1 MIGEPYN
8 DRACLGAITE
18 HARERATSA
27 DVQTIA
33 ARFATAAELAAWI
46 RTLPQKNDDGD
57 PLDGPKVA
65 CDVPQ
70 RLRIPTTDPNCVE
83 RAAFYLAAAESI
95 EPGAVRALATIDT
108 ELGRHTFPVED
119 GREVVL
125 NPTLPRNALAA
136 GLDLITAARGAIALP
151 VSAAAAWAFDIAE
164 EPAAAYVDGFEV
176 LTAAHATAGAI
187 FEGEPI
193 DRQGLAA
200 LLWVLALAEREQVR
214 WWPMRGGVIR
224 RVVESLAGRARGLV
238 VDGDGCGPDA
248 EPGEVAEL
256 RNCYGRPASP
266 ELERLGIRHKS
277 MGGDAGDSDAAELR
291 NGWRIEWAP
300 RRYLSAAEGVARAV
314 EPVAR
319 PLLKPAIKAALASYG
334 VPPELVDAGDA
345 AISSARSNR
354 ERSAVDAAGE
364 KHTNNTNHTER
375 NA

>member
-27 DVQTIA
+27 DVQAIA

-70 RLRIPTTDPNCVE
+70 RLRSPMAAMASQWDPNCVE

-248 EPGEVAEL
+248 EPGDAAEL
-256 RNCYGRPASP
+256 RNGYGRPASP
-266 ELERLGIRHKS
+266 
-277 MGGDAGDSDAAELR
+277 DSDAAELR

-345 AISSARSNR
+345 AISAARSNR
-354 ERSAVDAAGE
+354 ERSAVDSASE
-364 KHTNNTNHTER
+364 KANPNTNHTER

>member
-27 DVQTIA
+27 DVQAIA
-33 ARFATAAELAAWI
+33 ASFATAAELAAWI

-136 GLDLITAARGAIALP
+136 GLDLITASRGAIALP

-248 EPGEVAEL
+248 EPAEV
-256 RNCYGRPASP
+256 
-266 ELERLGIRHKS
+266 
-277 MGGDAGDSDAAELR
+277 DELR

-345 AISSARSNR
+345 AISAARSNR
-354 ERSAVDAAGE
+354 ERSAVDSASE
-364 KHTNNTNHTER
+364 KANPNTNHTER

>member
-18 HARERATSA
+18 HARERVTSA
-27 DVQTIA
+27 DVQAIA

-57 PLDGPKVA
+57 PLDGPKIA

-95 EPGAVRALATIDT
+95 EPGALRALATIDT

-125 NPTLPRNALAA
+125 NPIVPRNALAA
-136 GLDLITAARGAIALP
+136 GLDLITAPRGVIALP
-151 VSAAAAWAFDIAE
+151 VSAAAAWAFDIAA

-200 LLWVLALAEREQVR
+200 LLWVLAVAEREQER
-214 WWPMRGGVIR
+214 WWPSRGGVIR

-238 VDGDGCGPDA
+238 VDGNGCGA
-248 EPGEVAEL
+248 EDGAEL
-256 RNCYGRPASP
+256 RNCD
-266 ELERLGIRHKS
+266 
-277 MGGDAGDSDAAELR
+277 GGADAAELR

-300 RRYLSAAEGVARAV
+300 RRYLSAAERVARAV

-354 ERSAVDAAGE
+354 ERSAVDTASE
-364 KHTNNTNHTER
+364 KATNPNTNTER